1 MTPRERTAWLMS
13 AILVVAYGW
22 YLITILAM
30 RDGGSLTE
38 VPYQQA
44 AVVALF
50 IVVAL
55 AAVSHAVVAATVPA
69 DRVKRDLE
77 KAIVRRAGHL
87 RGVII
92 GGGAAVAMTLA
103 MVDTDPFWVANILLA
118 GLVSGE
124 LVSFGLQIV
133 QYRTSHAEV
142 AVDRAPWTEQV

>member
-1 MTPRERTAWLMS
+1 MTARERTAWLMS
-13 AILVVAYGW
+13 VILAAAYGW
-22 YLITILAM
+22 YLLSILAM
-30 RDGGSLTE
+30 RNGGSLTD

-44 AVVALF
+44 AVLAL
-50 IVVAL
+50 VVVVVQAAL
-55 AAVSHAVVAATVPA
+55 SHAVVAATVPA
-69 DRVKRDLE
+69 DSVKRDLE

-103 MVDTDPFWVANILLA
+103 MVDADPFWVANLLLA
-118 GLVSGE
+118 ALVSGE